1 MSKINWRDHLIQLI
15 MVIIGITIAL
25 RLNNWGEQ
33 QKNSELRE
41 KYIASLITGLEHDVA
56 MLDTLILTNEQFSSY
71 YEKLRN
77 ISTSREAAN
86 DSVNIYFSAF

>member
-1 MSKINWRDHLIQLI
+1 
-15 MVIIGITIAL
+15 MVIIGITIAFQ
-25 RLNNWGEQ
+25 LNNWGEQ

-77 ISTSREAAN
+77 ISTSRETAN